1 MDLGGAMSMGSFFMI
16 AFLLGSAIVG
26 LAGFLLPILG
36 GLGIVWFACSVAD
49 DLSAIRKA
57 AERDSGKQ

>member
-1 MDLGGAMSMGSFFMI
+1 MGSFFMI